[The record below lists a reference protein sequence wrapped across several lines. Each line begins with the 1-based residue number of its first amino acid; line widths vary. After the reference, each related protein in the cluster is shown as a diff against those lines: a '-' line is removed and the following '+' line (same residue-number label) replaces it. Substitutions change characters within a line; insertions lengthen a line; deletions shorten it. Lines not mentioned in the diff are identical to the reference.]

1 MLWPG
6 CWCGRLPGECRR
18 GPLPN
23 PVHTISLRRQFTN
36 VLALGLITVGAL
48 IVTVPLFLILGTV
61 VYRGI
66 GELNWTFLSHIPN
79 GPGEPGGGM
88 ANAIVGSVVLL
99 GVASVIGVP
108 LGIGAGVFLA
118 EYGRNKW
125 GNIVRFTADVL
136 NGVPSIVIGLTAY
149 ALVVVVQRH
158 FSMLAGSV
166 ALGIMMIP
174 TISRTT
180 EEVLLLVPQSIREA
194 ALGLGIPKW
203 RTILS
208 VVLRTASAGIVTS
221 IMLAFARI
229 AGETAPL
236 MFTAFGNQ
244 YWNMKL
250 NQPTASMPLQIY
262 TYASMPYDQARQ
274 QAWTGAL
281 VLISMIMLTVIF
293 VRFLASRGT
302 IKGAS

>member
-1 MLWPG
+1 LHK
-6 CWCGRLPGECRR
+6 
-18 GPLPN
+18 PL
-23 PVHTISLRRQFTN
+23 HTISLRRRLSN
-36 VLALGLITVGAL
+36 GLALGLITLAAL
-48 IVTVPLFLILGTV
+48 VVTVPLFLILGTV
-61 VYRGI
+61 IYRGGSGLNWAFFTQIPKPI
-66 GELNWTFLSHIPN
+66 GEI
-79 GPGEPGGGM
+79 GGGM
-88 ANAIVGSVVLL
+88 ANAIMGSVMLL
-99 GVASVIGVP
+99 AVASVIGVP

-118 EYGRNKW
+118 EYGRNKF
-125 GNIVRFTADVL
+125 GNVVRFTADVL
-136 NGVPSIVIGLTAY
+136 NGVPSVIIGLTAY
-149 ALVVVVQRH
+149 ALVVVVQKH
-158 FSMLAGSV
+158 FSLLAGSV

-194 ALGLGIPKW
+194 ALGLGIPRW

-244 YWNMKL
+244 YWNISL
-250 NQPTASMPLQIY
+250 NQPTAALPLQIFAY
-262 TYASMPYDQARQ
+262 SVMPYDQAHQ

-281 VLISMIMLTVIF
+281 VLISMIMLTVIVF
-293 VRFLASRGT
+293 RFFASRGE

>member
-1 MLWPG
+1 M
-6 CWCGRLPGECRR
+6 
-18 GPLPN
+18 PN
-23 PVHTISLRRQFTN
+23 SSQNISLHRRLSN
-36 VLALGLITVGAL
+36 GLALGLITFGAL

-61 VYRGI
+61 IYRGAS
-66 GELNWTFLSHIPN
+66 GLNWAFFTQIPK
-79 GPGEPGGGM
+79 PVGETGGGM
-88 ANAIVGSVVLL
+88 ANAIGGSVMML
-99 GVASVIGVP
+99 GMASIIGIP
-108 LGIGAGVFLA
+108 LGIGSGVYLA
-118 EYGRNKW
+118 EYGRNKS

-149 ALVVVVQRH
+149 AMVVVVQKH

-174 TISRTT
+174 TICRTT

-194 ALGLGIPKW
+194 ALGLGIPRW
-203 RTILS
+203 RTIVS
-208 VVLRTASAGIVTS
+208 VVLRTASAGIITS

-236 MFTAFGNQ
+236 IFTALGNQ
-244 YWNMKL
+244 YWNTNP
-250 NQPTASMPLQIY
+250 NQPTAALPLQIY
-262 TYASMPYDQARQ
+262 SYAQMPYEQAHQ

-281 VLISMIMLTVIF
+281 VLISMIMFTVIVF
-293 VRFLASRGT
+293 RFFAGRGR

>member
-1 MLWPG
+1 MPNSSQNISWYR
-6 CWCGRLPGECRR
+6 RLSNG
-18 GPLPN
+18 
-23 PVHTISLRRQFTN
+23 
-36 VLALGLITVGAL
+36 LALGLITSAAL

-61 VYRGI
+61 IYRGAAGLNWAFFTEI
-66 GELNWTFLSHIPN
+66 PKPVGEL
-79 GPGEPGGGM
+79 GGGM
-88 ANAIVGSVVLL
+88 ANAIAGSVMML
-99 GVASVIGVP
+99 GMASLIGVP
-108 LGIGAGVFLA
+108 LGIGAGVYLA
-118 EYGRNKW
+118 EYGRDKW

-149 ALVVVVQRH
+149 AMVVVVQKH

-194 ALGLGIPKW
+194 ALGLGIPRW

-236 MFTAFGNQ
+236 IFTAFGNQ
-244 YWNMKL
+244 YWNANI
-250 NQPTASMPLQIY
+250 NQPTAALPLQIY
-262 TYASMPYDQARQ
+262 SYSVMPYDQAHQ

-281 VLISMIMLTVIF
+281 VLISMIMFTVIIF
-293 VRFLASRGT
+293 RFIASRGT

>member
-1 MLWPG
+1 M
-6 CWCGRLPGECRR
+6 
-18 GPLPN
+18 PN

-36 VLALGLITVGAL
+36 GLALGLITVGAL

-88 ANAIVGSVVLL
+88 ANAIVGSIMLL
-99 GVASVIGVP
+99 GLASLIGVP

-149 ALVVVVQRH
+149 ALVVIVQKH
-158 FSMLAGSV
+158 FSLLAGSV

-174 TISRTT
+174 TICRTT
-180 EEVLLLVPQSIREA
+180 VEVLLLVPQSIREA

-208 VVLRTASAGIVTS
+208 VVLRTASAGILTS
-221 IMLAFARI
+221 VMLAFARI

-236 MFTAFGNQ
+236 IFTTLGNQ
-244 YWNMKL
+244 FWNINI
-250 NQPTASMPLQIY
+250 NQPTAALPLQIY
-262 TYASMPYDQARQ
+262 AYAVMPYDQAHA

-281 VLISMIMLTVIF
+281 VLISIIMITVILF
-293 VRFLASRGT
+293 RFIANRGA
-302 IKGAS
+302 IKGAN

>member
-1 MLWPG
+1 LQR
-6 CWCGRLPGECRR
+6 RLSNG
-18 GPLPN
+18 
-23 PVHTISLRRQFTN
+23 
-36 VLALGLITVGAL
+36 LALGLITTAAL

-61 VYRGI
+61 VYHGAA
-66 GELNWTFLSHIPN
+66 GLNWAFFTQIPK
-79 GPGEPGGGM
+79 PVGEIGGGM
-88 ANAIVGSVVLL
+88 ANAIVGSIMLL
-99 GVASVIGVP
+99 GLASLIGVP

-118 EYGRNKW
+118 EYGRNKS
-125 GNIVRFTADVL
+125 GNIVRFTSDVL
-136 NGVPSIVIGLTAY
+136 NGVPSIVIGITAY
-149 ALVVVVQRH
+149 ALVVVVQKH

-174 TISRTT
+174 TIARTT

-208 VVLRTASAGIVTS
+208 VVLRTASAGVVTS
-221 IMLAFARI
+221 IMLSFARI

-236 MFTAFGNQ
+236 MFTALGNQ
-244 YWNMKL
+244 YWNANI
-250 NQPTASMPLQIY
+250 NQPTAALPLQIY
-262 TYASMPYDQARQ
+262 TYALMPYDQAHQ

-281 VLISMIMLTVIF
+281 VLISMIMLTVIVF
-293 VRFLASRGT
+293 RFIASRGA